1 MHTYT
6 VAVAFSTL
14 GLGEFILLV
23 HIGPLCVVFFWEL
36 VSRYFV
42 VAPNA
47 IIIKQLWLLSFSL
60 CQFLRFI
67 WLICLGVIKN
77 ENTLARIYNAIR
89 RILWGQ
95 RGNVCAIRGAISTS
109 HTSQGERMYVKGRLF
124 MREELWGMFTIW

>member
-77 ENTLARIYNAIR
+77 ENTLARISITR
-89 RILWGQ
+89 FG
-95 RGNVCAIRGAISTS
+95 GFFGDKGV
-109 HTSQGERMYVKGRLF
+109 MYALF
-124 MREELWGMFTIW
+124 VEL